1 MRGVSGTGIM
11 LCVAAGALCLGSA
24 AGLEAAD
31 AAGGPAP
38 PSVLKVVTAGAT
50 SDGTYVGS
58 DATPAVS
65 VEATEAGGT
74 VTLYSD
80 ASCSVAISAPANVPG
95 GDSPYMVH
103 VETDAGLAAGLHHI
117 HASHTKS
124 QQTSECS
131 AGTAYRVIQPM
142 TATYRVT
149 FTGAFTTD
157 ALAAGVGVPGGAHFT
172 TLIGSVHNQ
181 GVSFWERG
189 GTASAGTE
197 SMAETGGTG
206 TLRSEVVAA
215 GQDSADVIQQSFS
228 GGGTAKTDF
237 EITVSGE
244 HASVTLASMLAP
256 SPDWFVGVS
265 GLPLLGADGHWA
277 HQVKADLFPYDAGT
291 ENGERFSL
299 NNDATT
305 PQETITSLRDT
316 GLFYGD
322 PVATLQFERVALVS
336 NLAQESGQ
344 GTLFFGHNPDAASQG
359 FRTGPNPS
367 GYTLNSVVASFGA
380 KAGSPGDIRVRIA
393 ADDGGSPGEIVGV
406 LNGNNPDAA
415 GLYAFVP
422 DGVILASD
430 SSHPGIVL
438 PVQVVVP
445 DGGISLNADTD
456 YHVVFDVAEPVPGN
470 AYRLAFTGSDAE
482 DAGSAPG
489 WSIADVLRGHIH
501 DTSRDNSWKISI
513 QGETAP
519 P

>member
-1 MRGVSGTGIM
+1 MSGSFGTGIM
-11 LCVAAGALCLGSA
+11 LCVAAVALCLGSV
-24 AGLEAAD
+24 AGLEAAN

-38 PSVLKVVTAGAT
+38 PSTLKVVTAGAM

-58 DATPAVS
+58 DTTPAVS
-65 VEATEAGGT
+65 VEVAEAGGT

-80 ASCSVAISAPANVPG
+80 AACSVAISAPASVSD
-95 GDSPYMVH
+95 GDSPYVIH
-103 VETDAGLAAGLHHI
+103 VETDSDLAAGLHHI

-131 AGTAYRVIQPM
+131 AGTAYRMIQPM

-181 GVSFWERG
+181 GVVFWERG

-197 SMAETGGTG
+197 VMAETGRTG
-206 TLRSEVVAA
+206 ALGSEVVAA
-215 GQDSADVIQQSFS
+215 GQDSSSIIQQTLA
-228 GGGTAKTDF
+228 GGGTSTVNF
-237 EITVSGE
+237 EVVVSGE
-244 HASVTLASMLAP
+244 HASVTVASMLAP

-265 GLPLLGADGHWA
+265 GLPLLGADGHWV
-277 HQVKADLFPYDAGT
+277 HQVKVDLFPYDAGT

-305 PQETITSLRDT
+305 PQKTITSLRDT

-344 GTLFFGHNPDAASQG
+344 GAFFFGHNPDTTSQK
-359 FRTGPNPS
+359 FRTGPNLG
-367 GYTLNSVVASFGA
+367 GYTLDSVIVSFGA
-380 KAGSPGDIRVRIA
+380 KAGSPGDIRVYIT

-415 GLYAFVP
+415 GLYAFVSD
-422 DGVILASD
+422 DGIPLT
-430 SSHPGIVL
+430 
-438 PVQVVVP
+438 
-445 DGGISLNADTD
+445 ADAD

-470 AYRLAFTGSDAE
+470 AYRLTFTGSDAE
-482 DAGSAPG
+482 DAGSALG
-489 WSIADVLRGHIH
+489 WSMADMLLGHIH
-501 DTSRDNSWKISI
+501 DTNKGNSWKISI
-513 QGETAP
+513 QGEAASP
-519 P
+519 